1 MRYVLRKLAQTMFVV
16 VVVTFLTSIALRF
29 LPGGTDVIVALKTGP
44 GATPEQAAAV
54 VEELG
59 LDKPMIQQYFSWL
72 GNFVT
77 GDWGTTFRTNQSIAT
92 EVKRALPVSL
102 YLMVYGQILALGL
115 AVPTAVW
122 SAYKQ
127 NSRFDRAATTSAFAF
142 LSMPNFI
149 VAPVLIL
156 FFSVN
161 NKWFP
166 YPSIY
171 RSVWDAPFD
180 HFKAFALPTVTIA
193 IPLYAGYM
201 RVLRADVIGTLQ
213 NDFITTAR
221 AKGVGTGPMLFKHAL
236 RPSLFSLVTSA
247 AVNVG
252 ALMGGVVI
260 VEQIFALNGMGRLTV
275 ESVIGREYPTVQ
287 YCVVILAL
295 IYIFIN
301 LIVDLAYAWIDPRV
315 RASRALG

>member
-115 AVPTAVW
+115 AVPTAEMW
-122 SAYKQ
+122 
-127 NSRFDRAATTSAFAF
+127 
-142 LSMPNFI
+142 
-149 VAPVLIL
+149 
-156 FFSVN
+156 
-161 NKWFP
+161 
-166 YPSIY
+166 
-171 RSVWDAPFD
+171 
-180 HFKAFALPTVTIA
+180 LPW
-193 IPLYAGYM
+193 L
-201 RVLRADVIGTLQ
+201 L
-213 NDFITTAR
+213 
-221 AKGVGTGPMLFKHAL
+221 H
-236 RPSLFSLVTSA
+236 
-247 AVNVG
+247 
-252 ALMGGVVI
+252 
-260 VEQIFALNGMGRLTV
+260 
-275 ESVIGREYPTVQ
+275 
-287 YCVVILAL
+287 
-295 IYIFIN
+295 
-301 LIVDLAYAWIDPRV
+301 
-315 RASRALG
+315 